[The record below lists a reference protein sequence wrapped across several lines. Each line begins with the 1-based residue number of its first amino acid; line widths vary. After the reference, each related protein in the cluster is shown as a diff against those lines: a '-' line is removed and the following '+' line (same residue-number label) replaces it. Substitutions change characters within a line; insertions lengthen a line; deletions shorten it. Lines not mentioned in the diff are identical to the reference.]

1 MTQRTVL
8 VTGAGGKFGR
18 VYLRYLLSK
27 GHRVVA
33 LVRTHDGMQK
43 LYREF
48 AGGRGE
54 MICILADLLAPD
66 STDCVVDELR
76 QRDLNVE
83 CLINAARNIEF
94 LKSSTSGLASR
105 DNFIQEYM
113 LDVVVPYELSMK
125 LMLSQDSALCQII
138 NVGSQ
143 YGSVAAHLPLYE
155 HPMTQSPVQYSVAKS
170 ALVQLT
176 KELGTRFAEH
186 NIQVNC
192 ISYGGVEGRVDEAF
206 ESRYARLCPIGRML
220 NEEEIVAPLQML
232 FENRCMA
239 MTGHVVHADGGWSL
253 W

>member
-155 HPMTQSPVQYSVAKS
+155 H
-170 ALVQLT
+170 
-176 KELGTRFAEH
+176 